1 MNKNTLI
8 YEVQN
13 LKKVSGQRNILQ
25 IGRLQIHKGTI
36 YGIVGPVGSGKSSLL
51 KHLSGL
57 EKPTEGTLL
66 YDANEFKTSMFGK
79 LLAPE
84 DVKYVSLSESIK
96 GDRVSRY
103 IKQMHGKRSEE
114 IRKQYFNT
122 GFQRFMWDQPINSL
136 SMGEQVWVK
145 LINAV
150 ESDPRVLIIEHYGE
164 YLDEDLLHD
173 INRRLRRMN
182 KNLGTT
188 IVLSTSDQSKL
199 KRLASVLIFLD
210 KGHVAKIRSS
220 NQRGGQQGPQ
230 RQRNK
235 RGDSRRRGQ
244 QRQRRNR

>member
-1 MNKNTLI
+1 
-8 YEVQN
+8 
-13 LKKVSGQRNILQ
+13 
-25 IGRLQIHKGTI
+25 
-36 YGIVGPVGSGKSSLL
+36 
-51 KHLSGL
+51 
-57 EKPTEGTLL
+57 
-66 YDANEFKTSMFGK
+66 
-79 LLAPE
+79 
-84 DVKYVSLSESIK
+84 
-96 GDRVSRY
+96 
-103 IKQMHGKRSEE
+103 
-114 IRKQYFNT
+114 
-122 GFQRFMWDQPINSL
+122 MWDQPIDSL

-188 IVLSTSDQSKL
+188 IVLSTSDQRKL